1 MFSSKENEN
10 QNISFFLEEKGEK
23 EDEQEGKKENVEDF
37 NLTTM
42 IHEMDDLLQLKEGDN
57 YHNYNNNSELLYYVE
72 KSVFVNEDET
82 YYNEKYTLKELM
94 KICCYY
100 GIDKNI
106 KASKCRKL
114 DIIATIVFFE
124 GQPENAVIVYKRHNM
139 WAYMKELMTDPK
151 MRSYLLWS

>member
-1 MFSSKENEN
+1 MKTIVLIN
-10 QNISFFLEEKGEK
+10 SFFFLGFMLNAQPPEYH
-23 EDEQEGKKENVEDF
+23 DLMILYSEGNYKKLVK
-37 NLTTM
+37 
-42 IHEMDDLLQLKEGDN
+42 Q
-57 YHNYNNNSELLYYVE
+57 S
-72 KSVFVNEDET
+72 
-82 YYNEKYTLKELM
+82 EKYTLKDLM

-106 KASKCRKL
+106 KASKCRKQ

-151 MRSYLLWS
+151 MRAYLLW